1 MLKLKIRYFTKP
13 PDAKNWLFL
22 KDPDAGKDWR
32 QEEKGTTEDELVGW
46 HYQLNGHKF
55 EQSLVIVD
63 EQGSLAFCSP
73 WGLRVGQ
80 DWATE
85 LSWDGFTI
93 CCLFLMCSYPR
104 VLYWTSS
111 LFNNYLCSLL
121 CERPPQDS
129 GSFFFL
135 ILFMFLFFL
144 GAPYIFCKQSVVNC
158 CSISPSLWL
167 EVLIAYGISSWKER
181 IIIP

>member
-1 MLKLKIRYFTKP
+1 MQAGFRVLRLGSRWQSRLLMDSGFCVWDPGGSPDCWCGLLRLSP
-13 PDAKNWLFL
+13 PTWSRIHPVLNSAFHESCESVSRSVVSDFC
-22 KDPDAGKDWR
+22 DP
-32 QEEKGTTEDELVGW
+32 
-46 HYQLNGHKF
+46 
-55 EQSLVIVD
+55 VD
-63 EQGSLAFCSP
+63 C
-73 WGLRVGQ
+73 
-80 DWATE
+80 
-85 LSWDGFTI
+85 
-93 CCLFLMCSYPR
+93 PR